1 MNAKNHMA
9 QSETKEYAIA
19 KDKKENT
26 YIRKEKSCL
35 EKCLISY
42 KKKHSE
48 KKIKKIIHLNH
59 KSCTASLGKKS

>member
-9 QSETKEYAIA
+9 QSKTKEYAIA

-26 YIRKEKSCL
+26 HIRKEKSCL

-42 KKKHSE
+42 KKNIQ
-48 KKIKKIIHLNH
+48 KKNQENH
-59 KSCTASLGKKS
+59 PFES

>member
-19 KDKKENT
+19 NDKKENT
-26 YIRKEKSCL
+26 HIRKEKSCL

-48 KKIKKIIHLNH
+48 KKNQENH
-59 KSCTASLGKKS
+59 PFES

>member
-26 YIRKEKSCL
+26 HIRKEKSCL

-42 KKKHSE
+42 KKKNIQ
-48 KKIKKIIHLNH
+48 K
-59 KSCTASLGKKS
+59 KKSRKSSI

>member
-26 YIRKEKSCL
+26 HIRKEKSCL

-59 KSCTASLGKKS
+59 KSCIASLGKKS